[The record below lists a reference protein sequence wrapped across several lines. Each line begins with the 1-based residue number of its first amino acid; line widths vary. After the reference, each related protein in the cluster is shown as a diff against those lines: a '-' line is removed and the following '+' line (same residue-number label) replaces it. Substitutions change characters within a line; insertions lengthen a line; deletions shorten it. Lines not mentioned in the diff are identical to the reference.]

1 MITVKTITGE
11 AQVTEDLTLKGDEFV
26 CNVMQSWLD
35 ETQGLS
41 GEGKLIGL
49 YYELLENS
57 LFDVEVSNEFKEI
70 LTNYE
75 NSEETENIY

>member
-1 MITVKTITGE
+1 
-11 AQVTEDLTLKGDEFV
+11 
-26 CNVMQSWLD
+26 MQSWLD

-57 LFDVEVSNEFKEI
+57 LFDVEVSNEFKDI

-75 NSEETENIY
+75 NTEETENIY